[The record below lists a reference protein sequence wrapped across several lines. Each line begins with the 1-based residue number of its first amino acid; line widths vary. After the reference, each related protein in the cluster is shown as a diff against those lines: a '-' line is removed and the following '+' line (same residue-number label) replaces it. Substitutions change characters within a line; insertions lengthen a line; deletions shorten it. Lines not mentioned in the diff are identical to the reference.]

1 MEGDRGS
8 SLNLQIQTGTSVTL
22 HFSLALE
29 NGHIVDSNFEGN
41 PATFSVGDGNLL
53 PGFESSLLGL
63 EVGDEREFI
72 ISPENA
78 FGQHN
83 AQNVQ
88 AVDRGNFDESEL
100 EIGSILSFQNGDGE
114 LPGVIIELE
123 ENQVMVDFNHPLSGK
138 NIVFQVKIVEIN
150 PERVH

>member
-1 MEGDRGS
+1 M
-8 SLNLQIQTGTSVTL
+8 NLQVQTGTSVTL

-53 PGFESSLLGL
+53 PGFESCLLGL

-114 LPGVIIELE
+114 LPGVIIVLE

-150 PERVH
+150 PERLH

>member
-1 MEGDRGS
+1 M
-8 SLNLQIQTGTSVTL
+8 NLQVQTGTSVTL

-41 PATFSVGDGNLL
+41 PATFSVGDGNFL

-88 AVDRGNFDESEL
+88 AVDRGNFDETEL

-114 LPGVIIELE
+114 LPGVIIALE

>member
-1 MEGDRGS
+1 M
-8 SLNLQIQTGTSVTL
+8 NLQIQTGTSVTL

-114 LPGVIIELE
+114 LPGVIIALE
-123 ENQVMVDFNHPLSGK
+123 ENQVLVDFNHPLSGK

-150 PERVH
+150 PERLH

>member
-1 MEGDRGS
+1 M
-8 SLNLQIQTGTSVTL
+8 NLQIQTGTSVTL

-114 LPGVIIELE
+114 LPGVIISLE

-150 PERVH
+150 PERLH

>member
-1 MEGDRGS
+1 M
-8 SLNLQIQTGTSVTL
+8 NLQIQTGTTVTL

-83 AQNVQ
+83 TQNVQ
-88 AVDRGNFDESEL
+88 SVDRGNFDESDL

-114 LPGVIIELE
+114 LPGVIIALE
-123 ENQVMVDFNHPLSGK
+123 ENLVMVDFNHPLSGK

>member
-1 MEGDRGS
+1 M
-8 SLNLQIQTGTSVTL
+8 NLQIQTGTSVTL

-72 ISPENA
+72 IPPENA

-83 AQNVQ
+83 TQNVQ
-88 AVDRGNFDESEL
+88 SVDRGNFDESDL

-114 LPGVIIELE
+114 LPGVIIALE
-123 ENQVMVDFNHPLSGK
+123 ENLVIVDFNHPLSGK

>member
-1 MEGDRGS
+1 M
-8 SLNLQIQTGTSVTL
+8 NLQIQTGTSVTL

-72 ISPENA
+72 IPPENA

-83 AQNVQ
+83 TQNVQ
-88 AVDRGNFDESEL
+88 SVDRGNFDESDL

-114 LPGVIIELE
+114 LPGVIIALE

-150 PERVH
+150 PERLH

>member
-1 MEGDRGS
+1 M
-8 SLNLQIQTGTSVTL
+8 NLQIQAGTSVTL

-53 PGFESSLLGL
+53 PGFESSLFGL

-72 ISPENA
+72 IPPENA

-83 AQNVQ
+83 TQNVQ
-88 AVDRGNFDESEL
+88 SVDRGNFDESDL

-114 LPGVIIELE
+114 LPGVIIALE
-123 ENQVMVDFNHPLSGK
+123 ENLVMVDFNHPLSGK

-150 PERVH
+150 PERLH

>member
-1 MEGDRGS
+1 M
-8 SLNLQIQTGTSVTL
+8 NLQIQTGTAVTL

-41 PATFSVGDGNLL
+41 PATFSVGDGNFL

-114 LPGVIIELE
+114 LPGVIIALE

-150 PERVH
+150 PERLH

>member
-1 MEGDRGS
+1 M
-8 SLNLQIQTGTSVTL
+8 NLQIQTGTSVTL

-29 NGHIVDSNFEGN
+29 NGHIIDSNCEGN

-114 LPGVIIELE
+114 LPGVIIALE

-138 NIVFQVKIVEIN
+138 NIVFQVKILEIS
-150 PERVH
+150 PERLH

>member
-1 MEGDRGS
+1 MIIM
-8 SLNLQIQTGTSVTL
+8 NLQIQAGTSVTL

-53 PGFESSLLGL
+53 PGFESRLLGL
-63 EVGDEREFI
+63 AVGDEREFI

-114 LPGVIIELE
+114 LPGVIIALE

-150 PERVH
+150 PERLH

>member
-1 MEGDRGS
+1 M
-8 SLNLQIQTGTSVTL
+8 NLQVQTGTSVTL

-114 LPGVIIELE
+114 LPGVIIALE

-150 PERVH
+150 PERLH

>member
-1 MEGDRGS
+1 M
-8 SLNLQIQTGTSVTL
+8 NLQVQTGTSVTL

-41 PATFSVGDGNLL
+41 PATVSVGDGNLL

-114 LPGVIIELE
+114 LPGVIIALE

-150 PERVH
+150 PERLH